1 MDFVRDYNKT
11 AIIYDGSRVSY
22 NEMVRRVKGYSEIVE
37 IQEGDKVAIYME
49 NRPELIYSFLG
60 VWDKKGTNVCLD
72 SSFSGEE
79 LQYYL
84 KDSTPKYIFTSEKNK
99 ENVNIA
105 LTALD
110 MSIPVIVVDEQKP
123 EYAGTDLVTRTPDP
137 DQLAL
142 ILYTSGTTGEP
153 KGVML
158 TFDNILV
165 NIEGLDAYKM
175 YHESDVV
182 LALLPMHHIFSLI
195 GAGIVPFY
203 KGATI
208 VFLKELSAQAMVDAF
223 KEHKVTFMLGVPR
236 LWEALHKKIMDKINA
251 SPVTATIFK
260 LMAKLQNK
268 ELSKK
273 IFKKVHEGFGGNV
286 RFFVSGGSKLN
297 PQVSQDFLTLG
308 IDVCE
313 GYGLTET
320 APMITFTPINQV
332 VPGSA
337 GKVIPGVEIK
347 FLDDGEILA
356 RGRNLMRGYY
366 NKPEA
371 TAEVID
377 SEGWFHTGDLGEM
390 RGEYLFVTGRKK
402 EMIVLSNGKNINP
415 IDIEMWMLANSDLI
429 QEIAITEHN
438 SLLTAVIFPNFQKM
452 QEEGVTNITE
462 TLKWGVID
470 KYNHSA
476 PSYKKILDVKV
487 VREELPKTRIGKIK
501 RFMLKDLIEG
511 ITTEKKD
518 VVEPIFDEYVAIKEF
533 LVNLKS
539 KEIISTAHLELD
551 LGLDSLDITELLAYL
566 QHSFGIKAEQSL
578 FLDYPTVVKLA
589 EYVRDNSTDVRTEEV
604 NWNSEL
610 NSVRPVALKG
620 NIVGKISKLLLKP
633 IFTLYMREKVEGREN
648 IINEPAIYVGNH
660 QSFADAFLFNNAAN
674 CSLLTKAHYIAK
686 VKHFN
691 TPFRKALAE
700 NGNLIIMDINKSVGD
715 SLKDAAA
722 VLKSGGSVVIFPEG
736 ARTRDGKMLEF
747 KKSFAILAKELNV
760 PVVPFGIRGA
770 YELFPAN
777 EKFPKSGTIEFKFF
791 QKFTTENMS
800 YEEIVKKAKDVIQNW
815 VEIQG

>member
-1 MDFVRDYNKT
+1 MDFIKDYNKT
-11 AIIYDGSRVSY
+11 AIIYDGSRISY
-22 NEMVRRVKGYSEIVE
+22 NEMIKRIKGYSELVE
-37 IQEGDKVAIYME
+37 INPGDKAVIYME
-49 NRPELIYSFLG
+49 NRPELIFSFLG
-60 VWDKKGTNVCLD
+60 VWDKKGTAICLD
-72 SSFSGEE
+72 SSFSAKE

-84 KDSTPKYIFTSEKNK
+84 KDSTPKYLFTSDRNKKNA
-99 ENVNIA
+99 VDA
-105 LTALD
+105 LRAIG
-110 MSIPVIVVDEQKP
+110 MEIPVIVVDEQKP
-123 EYAGTDLVTRTPDP
+123 EYHGTDMIVRTPDP

-142 ILYTSGTTGEP
+142 MLYTSGTTGEP

-165 NIEGLDAYKM
+165 NIEGLDTYKM
-175 YHESDVV
+175 YQESDVV
-182 LALLPMHHIFSLI
+182 LALLPMHHIFPLI
-195 GAGIVPFY
+195 GAGIVPFS

-223 KEHKVTFMLGVPR
+223 KEHKVTLMIGVPR
-236 LWEALHKKIMDKINA
+236 LWEALHKKIMDKINS
-251 SPVTATIFK
+251 SPVTAGIFK
-260 LMAKLQNK
+260 IMEKLQNK

-297 PQVSQDFLTLG
+297 PQVSKDFLTLG

-337 GKVIPGVEIK
+337 GKLIPGVEIK

-356 RGRNLMRGYY
+356 KGRNLMRGYY

-371 TAEVID
+371 TAEAID

-415 IDIEMWMLANSDLI
+415 IEIEMYLSENSDLI
-429 QEIAITEHN
+429 QEVVVIEYN
-438 SLLTAVIFPNFQKM
+438 GLLTAVIFPNFQKM
-452 QEEGVTNITE
+452 QDEGVTNITE
-462 TLKWGVID
+462 TLKWGVVD
-470 KYNHSA
+470 KYNATA
-476 PSYKKILDVKV
+476 PNYRKILDVKAV
-487 VREELPKTRIGKIK
+487 SEELPKTKLGKIR
-501 RFMLKDLIEG
+501 RFMISDLLTDAG
-511 ITTEKKD
+511 KEK
-518 VVEPIFDEYVAIKEF
+518 VELVEPDFEEYQAIKGF
-533 LVNLKS
+533 LVKLKG
-539 KEIISTAHLELD
+539 KKIISTAHLELD
-551 LGLDSLDITELLAYL
+551 LGLDSLDISELLAFL

-578 FLDYPTVVKLA
+578 FLDHPTVIKLA
-589 EYVRDNSTDVRTEEV
+589 EYVKDNASELQIEEV

-610 NSVRPVALKG
+610 NSVKPAELKG
-620 NIVGKISKLLLKP
+620 NIVGKIAKLLLKP
-633 IFTLYMREKVEGREN
+633 VFTFYMKEKITGREN
-648 IINEPAIYVGNH
+648 IIDEPAIYVGNH
-660 QSFADAFLFNNAAN
+660 QSFADAFLFNNAAT
-674 CSLLTKAHYIAK
+674 CKLLTKAHYIAK

-691 TPFRKALAE
+691 TPFRKKLTE
-700 NGNLIIMDINKSVGD
+700 NGNLIILDINKNVSD

-722 VLKSGGSVVIFPEG
+722 VLKAGGSIVIFPEG

-747 KKSFAILAKELNV
+747 KKAFAILAKELGV
-760 PVVPFGIRGA
+760 PVVPFGIKGA

-777 EKFPKSGTIEFKFF
+777 KRFPKSGTVEFKFF
-791 QKFTTENMS
+791 QKFDTKDMS
-800 YEEIVKKAKDVIQNW
+800 YDEIVEKSRDIIKNW